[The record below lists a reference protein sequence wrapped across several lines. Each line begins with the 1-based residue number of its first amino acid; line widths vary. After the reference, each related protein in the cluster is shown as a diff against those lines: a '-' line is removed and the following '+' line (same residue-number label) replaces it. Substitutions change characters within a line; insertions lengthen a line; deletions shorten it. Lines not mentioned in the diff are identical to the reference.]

1 MTFENDKKTFL
12 MKVDKSK
19 KGEIDDRVIS
29 LMKTINALPDFYTTS
44 SCSGRV
50 YLWQGTGKKNE
61 TEWIK
66 VSHDLID
73 DDFFRLSGDTNKGV
87 VWLRMEG
94 FIMHIACRDVVKANQ
109 LLEKVRR
116 VYKKSGFLGVSNKI
130 ILEIRG
136 SEFMEMP
143 WLLDGGKLFSGEVQ
157 WLVGL
162 LNSKLKKVWG
172 DMKQLE
178 KVIQLEEI

>member
-73 DDFFRLSGDTNKGV
+73 DDLFFQ
-87 VWLRMEG
+87 
-94 FIMHIACRDVVKANQ
+94 I
-109 LLEKVRR
+109 
-116 VYKKSGFLGVSNKI
+116 
-130 ILEIRG
+130 
-136 SEFMEMP
+136 
-143 WLLDGGKLFSGEVQ
+143 
-157 WLVGL
+157 
-162 LNSKLKKVWG
+162 
-172 DMKQLE
+172 
-178 KVIQLEEI
+178 